1 MGLVCCVGKVVG
13 EAGVLG
19 AVVEKARICRVAAR
33 RVRGDMV
40 VMFGVFG
47 IFGVWVVKVNA
58 RS

>member
-1 MGLVCCVGKVVG
+1 LVCCVGKVVG